1 MLTVALCGVAL
12 AGTGAVSWAS
22 SRDVERVRLV
32 IVGSLPAAPYTLID
46 AVKAVDPDVLVFTG
60 LSRSD
65 DLTHWPTDG
74 GVLAVSDGVP
84 NKAFLER
91 FEGLATDGRGP
102 TPYSVVDL
110 TVGGTRWRLVT
121 VTTSDRPPS
130 RWEEQGYWLPKAL
143 DPAAYDRLIVL
154 SDAPRHTLTGA
165 PPSGGARVLL
175 DRVQDAADPMSFA
188 LWIAGNRG
196 SNELFAPGGAF
207 GELHLV
213 AGASGGRHV
222 PFAREGRVMPGV
234 MGRERQEPAWDTAL
248 TGWFGEPADTPEVP
262 GPEGFWTL
270 DLEGGTAT
278 LDFHR
283 LRDGAWVPDFRM
295 IRDRRGWHVP

>member
-1 MLTVALCGVAL
+1 MLTMAVCAVALGAP
-12 AGTGAVSWAS
+12 GTVPWAAP
-22 SRDVERVRLV
+22 RDVGEVRLA

-46 AVKAVDPDVLVFTG
+46 AVKATRPDILVFTG

-74 GVLAVSDGVP
+74 GVLARTDGP
-84 NKAFLER
+84 LNRPFLER
-91 FEGLATDGRGP
+91 FDGAD
-102 TPYSVVDL
+102 PYGAVDL
-110 TVGGTRWRLVT
+110 VVGGTRWRVVT
-121 VTTSDRPPS
+121 VTTSDRPTS

-143 DPAAYDRLIVL
+143 DPSAYDRLIVL

-196 SNELFAPGGAF
+196 SNEVFAPGGAF

-222 PFAREGRVMPGV
+222 PYAREGRVMPGV

-248 TGWFGEPADTPEVP
+248 SGWYGELPDAPEVP
-262 GPEGFWTL
+262 GPEGFWVLEL
-270 DLEGGTAT
+270 DGPNAT

-283 LRDGAWVPDFRM
+283 LREGAWVPDFRL